1 LQIEIQNLP
10 LPSRIL
16 TEPFLDRTAACNR
29 GAQQA
34 RGQILYFSK
43 AGYLQPV
50 DLVSKIQH
58 HFSDP
63 QTMALAGSLRPL
75 PSTKSL
81 AQAAGLEMSFY
92 QSAMET
98 ETPPCPSLACAAFR
112 RREFLGVGGCQGLSA
127 YAETDLDLCLRL
139 AARPG
144 VVVFNPTLYAQRH
157 MPQTWP
163 DWLAYQFQQGRIRF
177 GDLLQRRR
185 AGLKASPADANPN
198 WQSLL
203 VLLFLG
209 LLFYALTQSPERGL
223 SLAAICLLLF
233 YPLNRRFLKSAAQS
247 SPELMGL
254 LFFLCLVRPFAWF
267 GGMLSAAVARLTRG
281 NW

>member
-1 LQIEIQNLP
+1 MEIQNLP

-16 TEPFLDRTAACNR
+16 TEPFLDRAAACNR

-43 AGYLQPV
+43 TGYVQPP
-50 DLVSKIQH
+50 DLAAKIQH
-58 HFSDP
+58 HFSDS
-63 QTMALAGSLRPL
+63 QTIALAGSLRPL
-75 PSTKSL
+75 PSAKPP

-92 QSAMET
+92 QSALEA

-112 RREFLGVGGCQGLSA
+112 RRDFLGLGGCQGLSA
-127 YAETDLDLCLRL
+127 YVDTDLDLCLRL

-144 VVVFNPTLYAQRH
+144 VVVFDPTLCVQMH

-185 AGLKASPADANPN
+185 AGLKTSSPHANPN

-233 YPLNRRFLKSAAQS
+233 YPLNRRFLKSTAQS
-247 SPELMGL
+247 RPELMGL

-267 GGMLSAAVARLTRG
+267 GGMLSAALARLTRG